1 MRRQPVLTN
10 KKSIWLSGPYLVWIA
25 GFIVLPLLVILYYG
39 FTTAEGTITLD
50 NIIGA
55 ITDTTNLKAT
65 LITVLLAGGATLL
78 CLLLAYPLAMFLS
91 KLNMKS
97 KTSLIFL
104 FILPMWMNFMLQ
116 MVAINV
122 ILEDNGIINGILTS
136 IGLEKMHI
144 ANTYT
149 AVLIGMTYDYF
160 PFMLLPIY
168 NTVSKIDGDLVN
180 ASYDLGAGRVKT
192 FFKVIFPLSLPGVV
206 SGITMVFIPAISDFA
221 ISEMLGGGMT
231 LLIGNVVEM
240 SFTKGLYHSGSGL
253 ALILM
258 AFVLLSSVLSG
269 NKGDEGGALIP

>member
-1 MRRQPVLTN
+1 MTN
-10 KKSIWLSGPYLVWIA
+10 KKSIWLSGPYLIWIV
-25 GFIVLPLLVILYYG
+25 GFIILPLFVVLYYG
-39 FTTAEGTITLD
+39 FTTAEGAFTFG
-50 NIIGA
+50 NIVDA
-55 ITDTTNLKAT
+55 VTDTTNLKAM
-65 LITVLLAGGATLL
+65 LITVLLAAGATLI

-91 KLNMKS
+91 KLKLKS
-97 KTSLIFL
+97 KSFLIFL

-122 ILEDNGIINGILTS
+122 ILEDNGIINGVLTS
-136 IGLEKMHI
+136 LGFEKVHI

-149 AVLIGMTYDYF
+149 AILIGMVYDYF

-168 NTVSKIDGDLVN
+168 NTVSKIDPDLVN
-180 ASYDLGAGRVKT
+180 ASYDLGAGYFRT
-192 FFKVIFPLSLPGVV
+192 IFKVILPLSLPGVV

-258 AFVLLSSVLSG
+258 AFVLLSSLLSRQNG
-269 NKGDEGGALIP
+269 EEGGTLIP

>member
-1 MRRQPVLTN
+1 MLTN

-39 FTTAEGTITLD
+39 FTTAEGSLTLE
-50 NIIGA
+50 NIVNTV
-55 ITDTTNLKAT
+55 TDTTNLKAT
-65 LITVLLAGGATLL
+65 LLTVLLAGGATLI

-97 KTSLIFL
+97 KASLIFL

-136 IGLEKMHI
+136 LGLERIHI

-168 NTVSKIDGDLVN
+168 NTVSKIDGDLIN
-180 ASYDLGAGRVKT
+180 ASYDLGAGRART
-192 FFKVIFPLSLPGVV
+192 FFKVILPLSLPGVI

-258 AFVLLSSVLSG
+258 AFVMLSSLLTEG
-269 NKGDEGGALIP
+269 KGEEGGALLP

>member
-1 MRRQPVLTN
+1 MLTN

-39 FTTAEGTITLD
+39 FTTAEGSLTLE
-50 NIIGA
+50 NIVNTV
-55 ITDTTNLKAT
+55 TDTTNLKAT
-65 LITVLLAGGATLL
+65 LLTVLLAGGATLI

-91 KLNMKS
+91 RLNMKS
-97 KTSLIFL
+97 KASLIFL

-136 IGLEKMHI
+136 LGFERIHI

-168 NTVSKIDGDLVN
+168 NTVSKIDGDLIN
-180 ASYDLGAGRVKT
+180 ASYDLGAGRART
-192 FFKVIFPLSLPGVV
+192 FFKVILPLSLPGVI

-258 AFVLLSSVLSG
+258 AFVMLSSLLTEG
-269 NKGDEGGALIP
+269 KGEEGGALLP

>member
-1 MRRQPVLTN
+1 MTN

-39 FTTAEGTITLD
+39 FTTTEGTITLG

-65 LITVLLAGGATLL
+65 LITVLLAGGATAL
-78 CLLLAYPLAMFLS
+78 CLLLAYPLAMFLT

-97 KTSLIFL
+97 KSSLIFL

-122 ILEDNGIINGILTS
+122 ILEDNGIINGILTAV
-136 IGLEKMHI
+136 GLEKIHI

-180 ASYDLGAGRVKT
+180 ASYDLGAGRVRT
-192 FFKVIFPLSLPGVV
+192 FLKVILPLSLPGVI

-258 AFVLLSSVLSG
+258 AFVLLSSLLSG

>member
-1 MRRQPVLTN
+1 MLTN

-39 FTTAEGTITLD
+39 FTTAEGSLTLA
-50 NIIGA
+50 NIVNTV
-55 ITDTTNLKAT
+55 TDTTNLKAT
-65 LITVLLAGGATLL
+65 LLTVLLAGGATLI

-97 KTSLIFL
+97 KASLIFL

-136 IGLEKMHI
+136 LGLERIHI

-168 NTVSKIDGDLVN
+168 NTVSKIDGDLIN
-180 ASYDLGAGRVKT
+180 ASYDLGAGRART
-192 FFKVIFPLSLPGVV
+192 FFKVILPLSLPGVI

-258 AFVLLSSVLSG
+258 AFVMLSSLLTEG
-269 NKGDEGGALIP
+269 KGEEGGALLP

>member
-1 MRRQPVLTN
+1 MTN
-10 KKSIWLSGPYLVWIA
+10 KKSLWLSGPYLVWIA
-25 GFIVLPLLVILYYG
+25 GFIILPLLVIAYYA
-39 FTTAEGTITLD
+39 FTKEGGGITLS

-55 ITDTTNLKAT
+55 VKDPINLKAT
-65 LITVLLAGGATLL
+65 LYTVLLAGGATAI
-78 CLLLAYPLAMFLS
+78 CLLLAYPLAMFLT
-91 KLNMKS
+91 KLNMKN
-97 KTSLIFL
+97 KASLIFL

-122 ILEDNGIINGILTS
+122 ILEDEGIINGLFTA
-136 IGLEKMHI
+136 IGFEKMHI

-168 NTVSKIDGDLVN
+168 NTVSKIDGDLIN
-180 ASYDLGAGRVKT
+180 ASYDLGAGKVKT
-192 FFKVIFPLSLPGVV
+192 FFKVLLPLSLPGIV

-221 ISEMLGGGMT
+221 ISDMLGGGNT

-240 SFTKGLYHSGSGL
+240 SFGRGLYHSGSGL

-258 AFVLLSSVLSG
+258 AFVLLSSLLTEGKS
-269 NKGDEGGALIP
+269 DEGGAFLP

>member
-39 FTTAEGTITLD
+39 FTTTEGTITLD

-122 ILEDNGIINGILTS
+122 ILEDNGIINGILAS

-144 ANTYT
+144 ANT
-149 AVLIGMTYDYF
+149 
-160 PFMLLPIY
+160 
-168 NTVSKIDGDLVN
+168 
-180 ASYDLGAGRVKT
+180 
-192 FFKVIFPLSLPGVV
+192 
-206 SGITMVFIPAISDFA
+206 
-221 ISEMLGGGMT
+221 
-231 LLIGNVVEM
+231 
-240 SFTKGLYHSGSGL
+240 
-253 ALILM
+253 
-258 AFVLLSSVLSG
+258 
-269 NKGDEGGALIP
+269 